1 MCAIVKQS
9 KFLVQKPISTGKENQ
24 YFLKLKFVM
33 YILVVDQHDILKRNM
48 AAVCT
53 TIAGVFYGIDNISDC
68 IFVLCSCCSLINWII
83 KVGNVL
89 KML

>member
-1 MCAIVKQS
+1 
-9 KFLVQKPISTGKENQ
+9 
-24 YFLKLKFVM
+24 M

-83 KVGNVL
+83 KVGNVT